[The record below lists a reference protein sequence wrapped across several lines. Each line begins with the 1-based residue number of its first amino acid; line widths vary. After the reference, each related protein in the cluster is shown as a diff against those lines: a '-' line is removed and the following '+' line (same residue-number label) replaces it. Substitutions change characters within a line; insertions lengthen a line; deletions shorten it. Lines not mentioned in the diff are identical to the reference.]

1 MRCAWRRRPSRRAA
15 CSSGRPPS
23 CTESG
28 SSVGQA
34 ASLPYKYSYHET
46 MKPFVVALCLTAA
59 ASATEIPK
67 GAHVL
72 LRMVNSINT
81 RTAQAGDYVY
91 LRTATPISVEGQIV
105 APADSYVQGV
115 VAQSSRSGRVSGRAQ
130 LSIRL
135 ETITLASGKVFKFS
149 PHLSSV
155 DSNDSGQKVES
166 SENMIKQGSTH
177 GEDAKQIAIL
187 AGGGASIGGLA
198 DRSWK
203 GAGIGAGIGSG
214 VGLAT
219 VLLSRGKEVD
229 LRQGT
234 TLDVVFDR
242 SVPLE

>member
-1 MRCAWRRRPSRRAA
+1 MRA
-15 CSSGRPPS
+15 C
-23 CTESG
+23 
-28 SSVGQA
+28 
-34 ASLPYKYSYHET
+34 L
-46 MKPFVVALCLTAA
+46 VALYLTAA
-59 ASATEIPK
+59 ATAAEIPK

-72 LRMVNSINT
+72 LRMVNSVNT
-81 RTAQAGDYVY
+81 RTAQPGDYVY
-91 LRTATPISVEGQIV
+91 MRTSTPISVDGSIV
-105 APADSYVQGV
+105 APADSYVQGI
-115 VAQSSRSGRVSGRAQ
+115 VAQSRRSGRVMGRAQ

-135 ETITLASGKVFKFS
+135 ENITLASGKVFKFS

-155 DSNDSGQKVES
+155 DSNDTGQKVDS
-166 SENMIKQGSTH
+166 HENVIKQGSSH

-187 AGGGASIGGLA
+187 AGSGASIGGIA

-229 LRQGT
+229 LSQGT

-242 SVPLE
+242 PVALEP